1 MKRVFFAVIC
11 VMFLGCPVFGAD
23 VNTVIEKANRGD
35 ANAQFELGR
44 MFFEK
49 DPAVQRYKGYLKVG
63 ESRAEEWYLKAAEQ
77 GHTEAQFRLGMM
89 YFRGIGIYENWTK
102 AREWLLKAADKG
114 HTEAQY
120 YIGDMYEFGMGGQYG
135 VDEKPKAREYYL
147 KAAEKGYAKAQFAL
161 GRMYRDGKGIIID
174 YMHPEEWRHDT
185 RDYKKAEEWL
195 LKAAEQGHASAQLN
209 LGFLYKDGKG
219 IGADYGKAMQW
230 FLKAAEPRHFEENNY
245 LEAIYDDVWPN
256 GLSGTLKNE
265 ARKSFT
271 LKAEMTQALALFQTG
286 EMYEEGLGVNVDYRK
301 ALEFYEQAAS
311 LEHGYGGAREAKE
324 HIEKLRA
331 SNTPPAKTKTTAKK
345 NTSGTSSQKRAN
357 TPAPAPAKTYTPP
370 VKPAAPVQTYTPPAQ
385 PVTPKPAPKQQN
397 VTPQK
402 NTAPV
407 FANTNPKNRPRL
419 SVLDFE
425 DKSEERKAN
434 PDTIR
439 TTMVTAL
446 HKTAVFNILE
456 RERLDDL
463 KEEITLG
470 QSGLVDTS
478 TAVKIG
484 KLKGAQYVMMGAITL
499 HYYSEKASGFIFPV
513 LGFETRAKTAYVV
526 LDIRIVSVE
535 TGDIVYTESKTGEAS
550 NKSRKNIV
558 SSEKMIGGLLDMAT
572 RNAVDKH
579 VSAIQAHGWTI

>member
-11 VMFLGCPVFGAD
+11 VMFLGCPVFSAD
-23 VNTVIEKANRGD
+23 FNAVAAKASSREL
-35 ANAQFELGR
+35 NALFEFGR
-44 MFFEK
+44 MYFEGDGTAQSYIK
-49 DPAVQRYKGYLKVG
+49 
-63 ESRAEEWYLKAAEQ
+63 AEDCYIQAAEK
-77 GHTEAQFRLGMM
+77 GHTEAQYNLGMM

-120 YIGDMYEFGMGGQYG
+120 YIGYMYEFGFGGQYRA
-135 VDEKPKAREYYL
+135 DEKPKAREYYL
-147 KAAEKGYAKAQFAL
+147 KAAEKGYAKAQYAL
-161 GRMYRDGKGIIID
+161 GMMYKDGKGG
-174 YMHPEEWRHDT
+174 P
-185 RDYKKAEEWL
+185 RDYKKAEDLL
-195 LKAAEQGHASAQLN
+195 LKAAEQGHASAQLQ
-209 LGFLYKDGKG
+209 LGFMYKDGK
-219 IGADYGKAMQW
+219 IGDADYGKALKW
-230 FLKAAEPRHFEENNY
+230 FLKAAEPRHFDGKKY
-245 LEAIYDDVWPN
+245 LEAVYDYIGAWKLQGFSKADVQKKAREMY
-256 GLSGTLKNE
+256 TLN
-265 ARKSFT
+265 
-271 LKAEMTQALALFQTG
+271 AEMTQASALFRAG
-286 EMYEEGLGVNVDYRK
+286 EMYEEGLGVNADYRK
-301 ALEFYEQAAS
+301 AIEFYEQAAS
-311 LEHGYGGAREAKE
+311 LEHGYVGASDAKK

-331 SNTPPAKTKTTAKK
+331 SNTPPAKSAPKK
-345 NTSGTSSQKRAN
+345 NTSGTSSAKRAK
-357 TPAPAPAKTYTPP
+357 TPAPVPAKTYTPP
-370 VKPAAPVQTYTPPAQ
+370 AKPAAPAQTYTPPAKTY
-385 PVTPKPAPKQQN
+385 TPPAPAPKQQN
-397 VTPQK
+397 TTPQQ

-407 FANTNPKNRPRL
+407 FANTSPKNRPRL
-419 SVLDFE
+419 AVLDFE

-446 HKTAVFNILE
+446 HKAAIFNLQE

-484 KLKGAQYVMMGAITL
+484 KLKGAQYVMMGAVTL

-526 LDIRIVSVE
+526 LDIRIVNVE
-535 TGDIVYTESKTGEAS
+535 TGDIVYAESKAGEAS
-550 NKSRKNIV
+550 SKGKKNIV

-579 VSAIQAHGWTI
+579 VSAIQIQGWTI